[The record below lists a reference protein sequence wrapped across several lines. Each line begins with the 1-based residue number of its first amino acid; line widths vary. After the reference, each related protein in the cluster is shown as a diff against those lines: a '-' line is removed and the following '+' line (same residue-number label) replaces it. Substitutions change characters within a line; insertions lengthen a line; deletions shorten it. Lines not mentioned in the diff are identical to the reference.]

1 MNKTKLKDSAVD
13 FLRKIAAFIY
23 QHKYFLLTVF
33 CLYLFCVKPLSL
45 MATTG
50 GHDVAFHLQRIAA
63 IAEEYEYGN
72 FLPRI
77 YTTVLDGNGYASPL
91 FYGDM
96 FLSIPAYLVAFK
108 GYSVYHAY
116 SVFVA
121 LIYVATV
128 LSMYFCTRS
137 ITKSSRAAFC
147 GAIMFGISS
156 YLSTDLVTR
165 AALGEAQAFIFIP
178 IAFAGFYHIMYG
190 EIRKWYLLPIG
201 LALMLHCHTLSSMI
215 TVFALLL
222 VFLFSTKQIKENPKR
237 LVYLGISVGV
247 FFVLGASF
255 IFPLLEQMSS
265 ASFLATDGYAS
276 TRWGTLLQRAMPYW
290 SVFYDFN
297 SGIEFFK
304 AFVPNG
310 IGFAGIVF
318 AVIYFIN
325 RKKIKDNFIIKLLAI
340 SGIFLFLTTD
350 LFPWDFFQELAGVVQ
365 FPWRFLIFPTFFGA
379 IAVALYFSKKE
390 TKTSEMTISMV
401 LVVSI
406 SLFSYISCFMPYF
419 NKFMNYQHEG
429 KTVNYAYTNV
439 VGAAEY
445 LPSSDEFPTIKKY
458 DVNYKREL
466 MKYADTVFSDGQL
479 KTLMERVDGK
489 LIVEFS
495 DAKKDNAYISVP
507 LVMYKGYTA
516 TLDDGTELECTYG
529 TYNRIK
535 VFLGD
540 RRSGTIT
547 FEYTGT
553 TIQDVSR
560 IVSIIAF
567 VLIGLFIIWE
577 RFDYFSKKKK
587 QYETPDIT
595 KASNKKKYV
604 SPDFVKTN
612 SKKKYNS
619 PSIK

>member
-1 MNKTKLKDSAVD
+1 MSKTKVKDIAVD
-13 FLRKIAAFIY
+13 FFKKIAAFIY
-23 QHKYFLLTVF
+23 QHKYFLLTLF
-33 CLYLFCVKPLSL
+33 CLFIFCLKPLSL

-91 FYGDM
+91 FYGDI

-108 GYSVYHAY
+108 NYTVYHAY
-116 SVFVA
+116 SIFVA
-121 LIYVATV
+121 LIYACTV

-147 GAIMFGISS
+147 GAVMFGISS
-156 YLSTDLVTR
+156 YLATDLIAR

-178 IAFAGFYHIMYG
+178 IAFTGFYHIMYG
-190 EIRKWYLLPIG
+190 EARKWYLLPIG

-215 TVFALLL
+215 TVFALFL
-222 VFLFSTKQIKENPKR
+222 VFLFSINQVKEKPQR
-237 LVYLGISVGV
+237 IGYLAVSVGV
-247 FFVLGASF
+247 FFLLGASF
-255 IFPLLEQMSS
+255 IFPLLEQMNST
-265 ASFLATDGYAS
+265 SFLATDGYAS
-276 TRWGTLLQRAMPYW
+276 TRWGTLLQRSMPYW

-297 SGIEFFK
+297 TGIEFFE

-318 AVIYFIN
+318 LVIYIIN
-325 RKKIKDNFIIKLLAI
+325 RKKIKDNFIVKLLAI
-340 SGIFLFLTTD
+340 SGIFLFLATD
-350 LFPWDFFQELAGVVQ
+350 LFPWDLFQEIAGVVQ
-365 FPWRFLIFPTFFGA
+365 FPWRFLIFPTFFIA
-379 IAVALYFSKKE
+379 VAVALYFSNKA
-390 TKTSEMTISMV
+390 TKTSELTISMV
-401 LVVSI
+401 LVISI

-439 VGAAEY
+439 IGAAEY
-445 LPSSDEFPTIKKY
+445 LPSTDEFESVKKY

-466 MKYADTVFSDGQL
+466 LKYADTVFSDGQL
-479 KTLMERVDGK
+479 KASMERVDGK
-489 LIVEFS
+489 LIVDFS
-495 DAKKDNAYISVP
+495 DSKKDNAYLNVP

-529 TYNRIK
+529 SYNRIK

-540 RRSGTIT
+540 RRSGTVT

-553 TIQDVSR
+553 PIQHTTRVIS
-560 IVSIIAF
+560 IVST
-567 VLIGLFIIWE
+567 VLIALFIIWE
-577 RFDYFSKKKK
+577 RFNYF
-587 QYETPDIT
+587 
-595 KASNKKKYV
+595 ANKKKAYEA
-604 SPDFVKTN
+604 PDMVKT
-612 SKKKYNS
+612 KKKYQLPDLSKKPAKKKYQS
-619 PSIK
+619 PDISEK